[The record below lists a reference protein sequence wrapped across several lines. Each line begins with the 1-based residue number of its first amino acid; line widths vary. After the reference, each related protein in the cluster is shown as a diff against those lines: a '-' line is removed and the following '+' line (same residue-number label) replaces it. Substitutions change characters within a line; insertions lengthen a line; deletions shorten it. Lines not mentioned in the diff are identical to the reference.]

1 MREKTIDFSM
11 LHRHLV
17 FSFVYWYNRQVLLLL
32 MFIGTVLLFVLVY
45 IPGTSILLIWGHVHS
60 CTVHC
65 CIYICV

>member
-1 MREKTIDFSM
+1 M
-11 LHRHLV
+11 LHRHLI

-32 MFIGTVLLFVLVY
+32 MFIGTVLLFVLVC
-45 IPGTSILLIWGHVHS
+45 IPGTSIFFIWGHVHS